1 MDISFAP
8 PIIDSDLA
16 THGFLS
22 VSLPHERWKPVLAT
36 DSIAVEV
43 ERLVIIHLRDLGRLL
58 STHYRGHRNRVGLL
72 RPALDA
78 NGYLRTMI
86 LINGR
91 YTTIKVHRVIAETWL
106 RPFQPG
112 ETVNHLNFI
121 RDDNRVV
128 NLSIVTLKDN
138 VRHSSA
144 AGHYGKH
151 CQGVMNPNAK
161 LTPETV
167 DAIRREWIPHQV
179 LQRDL
184 AKKYNVSRITIQ
196 RVLSRRGWHHVA

>member
-1 MDISFAP
+1 
-8 PIIDSDLA
+8 
-16 THGFLS
+16 
-22 VSLPHERWKPVLAT
+22 
-36 DSIAVEV
+36 
-43 ERLVIIHLRDLGRLL
+43 
-58 STHYRGHRNRVGLL
+58 
-72 RPALDA
+72 
-78 NGYLRTMI
+78 MI

-121 RDDNRVV
+121 REDNRVV

-161 LTPETV
+161 LTPKTV
-167 DAIRREWIPHQV
+167 DAIRREWIPHRV

-196 RVLSRRGWHHVA
+196 RVLSRKGWHQVA